1 MPCAVVHRAAGL
13 LRPGGALVMEHDP
26 RQGGELRDS
35 ALTAGF
41 AMAET
46 GQDLAGRDR
55 YLRAER

>member
-1 MPCAVVHRAAGL
+1 
-13 LRPGGALVMEHDP
+13 MEHDP